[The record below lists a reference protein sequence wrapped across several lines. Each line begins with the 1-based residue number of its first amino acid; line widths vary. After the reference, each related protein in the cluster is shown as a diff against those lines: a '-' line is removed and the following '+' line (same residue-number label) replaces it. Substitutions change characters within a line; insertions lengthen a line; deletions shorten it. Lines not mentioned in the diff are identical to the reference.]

1 MSKHRPL
8 LAALCLSLLTGAVS
22 AQAIWKWRD
31 ANGTLQV
38 SDQPPPAG
46 VPEKNILSRPGSS
59 APAVQAVAD
68 AAPEGATPSKAGS
81 GSDNELEARKRKA
94 DAERQAATARQQQA
108 DKQREAALKADN
120 CQRATNQLAALDKG
134 QRIARPNAQGEREF
148 LDDAGRA
155 QEAERMRRIV
165 AANCR

>member
-8 LAALCLSLLTGAVS
+8 VIALCLSLLTGAAH
-22 AQAIWKWRD
+22 AQFWKWRD

-59 APAVQAVAD
+59 TPSVQPVPDGATEAAPA
-68 AAPEGATPSKAGS
+68 KAGS
-81 GSDNELEARKRKA
+81 GVDNELEARKRKA